1 MVKITCLESCGMC
14 NSCHSNLNFS
24 KPIFLP
30 VLLLLF
36 LAIKLCTTL
45 CSSTDYSL
53 PGFSIH
59 GIFQAKILECVAI
72 SFSRESSQPRNRTHV
87 SCLAGRF
94 FTTEPPGK
102 PSYLY
107 SIIFKKGES
116 CHSIKR
122 QRGKQ
127 VKEAFY
133 ARKREQARKEQG
145 NGKHLSD
152 QEKLLNMVQVHK
164 VIN

>member
-36 LAIKLCTTL
+36 LATKLCTTL
-45 CSSTDYSL
+45 CSSMGYSL
-53 PGFSIH
+53 PGLSIH
-59 GIFQAKILECVAI
+59 GIFQAKILEWVAI
-72 SFSRESSQPRNRTHV
+72 SFSRGSSQPRNRTHV

-107 SIIFKKGES
+107 SIILKKGES

-127 VKEAFY
+127 VKEAFLCMEKRTGKKR
-133 ARKREQARKEQG
+133 ARKWQTPK
-145 NGKHLSD
+145 
-152 QEKLLNMVQVHK
+152 
-164 VIN
+164 